1 MVNAMLPELA
11 AGLGTSVAGAA
22 ASLTWYMVPFSG
34 LMLISGTLSGRWGL
48 ARVVRT
54 AFTLY
59 AVGSLVCVLASSSG
73 VFFVGRAVQGGA
85 NAFTTPLLLA
95 MLAELVPRDRLGRA
109 LGTYA
114 SMTAAGQAF
123 APLIGGAAAG
133 VDYRWAF
140 GASAGAALLLAVGAR
155 GSGSGDAVGR
165 PSWRALVNLGL
176 LRACVTSYALQLAVT
191 SGMVLAA
198 LVASDRFGLAPAAR
212 GLVVA
217 AFGIAGFVTGRGTG
231 RVFDRVGVRRA
242 GLAAMGLLGVSVAAV
257 GLVPCAVLLGLAM
270 ALAGVGGTGGRVLT
284 NTLAMAST
292 PANPAGATSVALAV
306 QFLGSAS
313 APALLP
319 IYDRSPALASGVAS
333 AAALAGA
340 TVAVW
345 RRRPPIAPV

>member
-34 LMLISGTLSGRWGL
+34 LMLVSGTVSGRWGL
-48 ARVVRT
+48 ARVVRV

-73 VFFVGRAVQGGA
+73 VFFAGRAVQGAA

-95 MLAELVPRDRLGRA
+95 MLADLVPRERLGRA

-140 GASAGAALLLAVGAR
+140 GASAAAAVLLAVAAR
-155 GSGSGDAVGR
+155 GSATVDGAGR
-165 PSWRALVNLGL
+165 PPWRALVNLGL
-176 LRACVTSYALQLAVT
+176 VRACVTSYALQFAVT

-198 LVASDRFGLAPAAR
+198 LVASDRFGLSPAAR
-212 GLVVA
+212 GMVVA
-217 AFGIAGFVTGRGTG
+217 AFGVAGFLTGRATG

-257 GLVPCAVLLGLAM
+257 GSVPFAVLLGVAM
-270 ALAGVGGTGGRVLT
+270 ALAGIGGTGGRVLT

-306 QFLGSAS
+306 QFLGSAC
-313 APALLP
+313 APAVLP
-319 IYDRSPALASGVAS
+319 LYDRSPA
-333 AAALAGA
+333 AAALVAGGIGCGGGL
-340 TVAVW
+340 VAVW
-345 RRRPPIAPV
+345 RRRTA